1 MIYLDNSA
9 TTVVS
14 AEAAYKMRIAAED
27 IWGNP
32 SSIHNMGLA
41 AGRLIEEA
49 RTNILSSLGVNDKNT
64 GCLIFCGSGTEAN
77 NLAVFGT
84 AYAKTNTRRKR
95 IITDNSQHSSVAA
108 PLRRLEQNNFEIIRI
123 PTIGGKLDTDML
135 IESVNEDTVLVT
147 VILVNNETGARY
159 DVENAFKRVK
169 AINPKIVCHTDAVQ
183 AFKKIKFTP
192 ESLHTDLISV
202 SGHKLHA
209 PKGIGALYI
218 KDNII
223 KSKKIIPII
232 LGGGQETGFRSGT
245 ENVPAIAAFGEAV
258 KASYDLE
265 SVIKIREYLLLR
277 LPDEIKA
284 NIPAVYVPH
293 IISITLPRIKSE
305 TMLHFLSAHGICV
318 SNGSACSSH
327 GGHVS
332 PVLTSFGL
340 TKLQADC
347 TVRVSLC
354 GTESLSDI
362 DVFIDT
368 LKDGIKSLIRIK

>member
-14 AEAAYKMRIAAED
+14 SAALNKMEIAAAE

-32 SSIHNMGLA
+32 SSIHSAGLA
-41 AGRLIEEA
+41 AGRLTEEA
-49 RTNILSSLGVNDKNT
+49 RTNILSSLGVNNKNT
-64 GCLIFCGSGTEAN
+64 GRLIFCGSGTEAN

-84 AYAKTNTRRKR
+84 AYAKNNTRRKR
-95 IITDNSQHSSVAA
+95 IITDNSQHQSVAA
-108 PLRRLEQNNFEIIRI
+108 PLSRLEQNNFEIIRI
-123 PTIGGKLDTDML
+123 PTIGGKLDLDML
-135 IESVNEDTVLVT
+135 AEAVNSDTVLVT

-169 AINPKIVCHTDAVQ
+169 AINPDTVCHTDAVQ

-192 ESLHTDLISV
+192 ELLHADLISI

-218 KDNII
+218 ANNII

-245 ENVPAIAAFGEAV
+245 ENVPAISAFGEAV
-258 KASYDLE
+258 KASYNSE
-265 SVIKIREYLLLR
+265 SVIKTREYLLSH
-277 LPDEIKA
+277 LPDEIKV
-284 NIPAVYVPH
+284 NLPAVYSPH
-293 IISITLPRIKSE
+293 IISLTLPRIKSE
-305 TMLHFLSAHGICV
+305 TMLHFLSEHGICV

-327 GGHVS
+327 SGHVS
-332 PVLTSFGL
+332 PVLISFGL

-347 TVRVSLC
+347 TIRVSLC

-362 DVFIDT
+362 DVFINT
-368 LKDGIKSLIRIK
+368 LEDGIKSLIRIK

>member
-9 TTVVS
+9 TTVLS
-14 AEAAYKMRIAAED
+14 AEAANKMRITAEE

-84 AYAKTNTRRKR
+84 AYAKTNTRQKR
-95 IITDNSQHSSVAA
+95 IITDNSQHSSVTA

-135 IESVNEDTVLVT
+135 VESVNEDTVLVT

-169 AINPKIVCHTDAVQ
+169 AINPNTICHTDAVQ

-192 ESLHTDLISV
+192 ESLNADLISL

-218 KDNII
+218 KGNII
-223 KSKKIIPII
+223 KTKKIVPII
-232 LGGGQETGFRSGT
+232 LGGGQEAGFRSGT

-258 KASYDLE
+258 KTSYNLE
-265 SVIKIREYLLLR
+265 TVIKIREYLLQH
-277 LPDEIKA
+277 LPDEIKV
-284 NIPAVYVPH
+284 NMPAEYVPH

-332 PVLTSFGL
+332 PVLISFGL

-347 TVRVSLC
+347 TIRVSLC

-362 DVFIDT
+362 DVFINT

>member
-14 AEAAYKMRIAAED
+14 AAALNKMEIAAAE

-32 SSIHNMGLA
+32 SSLHNAGLA
-41 AGRLIEEA
+41 AGRLTEEA
-49 RTNILSSLGVNDKNT
+49 RNNILSSLGVNDKNT
-64 GCLIFCGSGTEAN
+64 GSLIFCGSGTEAN

-108 PLRRLEQNNFEIIRI
+108 PLSRLEQNNFEIIRI
-123 PTIGGKLDTDML
+123 PTIGGKLDADML
-135 IESVNEDTVLVT
+135 AESVNSDTVLVT

-159 DVENAFKRVK
+159 DVENAFKKVK
-169 AINPKIVCHTDAVQ
+169 TINPNTVCHTDAVQ

-192 ESLHTDLISV
+192 DSLNADLISV

-218 KDNII
+218 AGNII

-232 LGGGQETGFRSGT
+232 LGGGQEAGFRSGT

-258 KASYDLE
+258 KASYNIE
-265 SVIKIREYLLLR
+265 SIIKTREYLLLH
-277 LPDEIKA
+277 LPDEIKV

-293 IISITLPRIKSE
+293 IISLTLPRIKSE
-305 TMLHFLSAHGICV
+305 TMLHFLSAQGICV
-318 SNGSACSSH
+318 SNGSACSSRS
-327 GGHVS
+327 GHVS
-332 PVLTSFGL
+332 PVLISFGL

-347 TVRVSLC
+347 TIRVSLC
-354 GTESLSDI
+354 GNESLSDI
-362 DVFIDT
+362 DVFINA
-368 LKDGIKSLIRIK
+368 LKNGIESLIRIK